1 MQGEKNV
8 CIIPAAGRGIRF
20 SRDLP
25 KSFYPIE
32 GRTLLARSIAAVAA
46 WGGVSRFVVMVL
58 SGMEDRARETL
69 APELEEIEYSVHA
82 GGETRQES
90 VARGLAE
97 VGEAD
102 LVLVHD
108 ASRPVFSVPMVERI
122 VKAAREYGA
131 AVPVLQVTDSIARD
145 PRRGDRERHPPR
157 PRRRD
162 TDAAGLPARRAQES
176 LRGRRGIGT
185 DGDRREFPRPRRRF
199 PRPGGRGGTLEHQG
213 DVQGRRRYRQ
223 ELSRGG
229 QAGDADRRRM
239 TGRRRRETTSNAAAG
254 HPPAVWL
261 PGGERER

>member
-58 SGMEDRARETL
+58 SGMEHRARETL

-131 AVPVLQVTDSIARD
+131 AVPVLQVTDSIARIRD
-145 PRRGDRERHPPR
+145 EAIESAIPRDRVVGIQTPQAFRLDVLRKAFEAAEESGRTA
-157 PRRRD
+157 
-162 TDAAGLPARRAQES
+162 TDESSLVLAAGFPVRAVE
-176 LRGRRGIGT
+176 
-185 DGDRREFPRPRRRF
+185 
-199 PRPGGRGGTLEHQG
+199 
-213 DVQGRRRYRQ
+213 
-223 ELSRGG
+223 
-229 QAGDADRRRM
+229 
-239 TGRRRRETTSNAAAG
+239 
-254 HPPAVWL
+254 
-261 PGGERER
+261 GERWNIKVTYKEDVDIVRSFLVGARLEMPTAGE

>member
-131 AVPVLQVTDSIARD
+131 AVPVLQVTDSIARIRD
-145 PRRGDRERHPPR
+145 EAIESAIPRDRVVGIQTPQAFRLDVLRKAFEAAEESGRTA
-157 PRRRD
+157 
-162 TDAAGLPARRAQES
+162 TDESSLVLAAGFPVRAVE
-176 LRGRRGIGT
+176 
-185 DGDRREFPRPRRRF
+185 
-199 PRPGGRGGTLEHQG
+199 
-213 DVQGRRRYRQ
+213 
-223 ELSRGG
+223 
-229 QAGDADRRRM
+229 
-239 TGRRRRETTSNAAAG
+239 
-254 HPPAVWL
+254 
-261 PGGERER
+261 GERWNIKVTYKEDVDIVRSFLVGARLEMPTAGE